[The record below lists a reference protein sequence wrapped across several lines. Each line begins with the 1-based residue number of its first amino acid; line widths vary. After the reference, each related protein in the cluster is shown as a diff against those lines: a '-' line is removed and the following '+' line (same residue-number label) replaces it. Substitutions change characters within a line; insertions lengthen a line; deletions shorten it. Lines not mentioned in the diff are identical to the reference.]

1 MTPFAEWLAR
11 EMAARGYQPD
21 NRSQWATYRR
31 VATEPVPGC
40 EPVAVLSRA
49 DDAGRMAAALCADEE
64 RTRPPH
70 SIARATYHVAPVAFI
85 PSTPAGERAQ
95 GALRRVHSR

>member
-1 MTPFAEWLAR
+1 MTLPTDLYLVW
-11 EMAARGYQPD
+11 
-21 NRSQWATYRR
+21 R

-49 DDAGRMAAALCADEE
+49 DDAARMAAALCADEE

>member
-1 MTPFAEWLAR
+1 MTLPTDLYLVW
-11 EMAARGYQPD
+11 
-21 NRSQWATYRR
+21 R

-49 DDAGRMAAALCADEE
+49 DDAARMAAALCADEE

-70 SIARATYHVAPVAFI
+70 GIARATYHVAPVAFI
-85 PSTPAGERAQ
+85 PSAPGPGPKFDVTKCCIAAQ
-95 GALRRVHSR
+95 GDVPWCYTT